1 LILHACGS
9 INAIASQS
17 QFGYPFPRHKGCRR
31 VYICLC
37 NALTDRRL
45 KEAAADLTSG
55 RPSDLY
61 AACGCRAQCGQCAK
75 AMLQLL
81 RDHAP
86 GLQPQLHG
94 AD

>member
-1 LILHACGS
+1 
-9 INAIASQS
+9 
-17 QFGYPFPRHKGCRR
+17 

-45 KEAAADLTSG
+45 KEAAASLPDG

-61 AACGCRAQCGQCAK
+61 AACGCRAQCGQCVK
-75 AMLQLL
+75 AIVQVL
-81 RDHAP
+81 RDCASHANAQ
-86 GLQPQLHG
+86 LQG